1 MIAIIKYNAGNIT
14 SVYNAVKRLGYTCM
28 VTDNI
33 DEILQAGG
41 KVIFPGV
48 GEAQSAMLYLKKRC
62 LDTTLKSLKQPTLYM
77 PGPTTHV

>member
-33 DEILQAGG
+33 DEILQAG
-41 KVIFPGV
+41 KVIFPPGV
-48 GEAQSAMLYLKKRC
+48 GEAQSAMLYLKR
-62 LDTTLKSLKQPTLYM
+62 DVWIQP
-77 PGPTTHV
+77 